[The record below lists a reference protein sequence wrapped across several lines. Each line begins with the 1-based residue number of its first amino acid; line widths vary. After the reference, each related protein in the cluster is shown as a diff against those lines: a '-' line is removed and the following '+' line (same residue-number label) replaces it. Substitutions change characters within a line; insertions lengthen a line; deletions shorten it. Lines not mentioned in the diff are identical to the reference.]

1 MTREQDNR
9 EAIDLLRTIRSRAST
24 NLTDQQDVDR
34 LREVLIRDAM
44 AILTDAEVLLG
55 VLAKYKEGE

>member
-9 EAIDLLRTIRSRAST
+9 EAMDLLRTIRSRAST

-34 LREVLIRDAM
+34 LREVLIRDAL
-44 AILTDAEVLLG
+44 AILTDAEALLG